1 MNRISAIFNKK
12 NYLAHMIKSLN
23 TATLT
28 GAFALMSTLGFAQT
42 EGIQPD
48 LLNIHINQST
58 SKAELTQIQQDMK
71 ALNIGFRYDLVE
83 WSNSE
88 LQSIRFAVRL
98 PDGTMRNNVYETI
111 ESDTDIWIRLEGSGN
126 DRIFCAGSDCE

>member
-1 MNRISAIFNKK
+1 
-12 NYLAHMIKSLN
+12 MIKTLN
-23 TATLT
+23 KAAMA
-28 GAFALMSTLGFAQT
+28 GAFALMCTLGLAQT
-42 EGIQPD
+42 EAIQPN
-48 LLNIHINQST
+48 LLNVHINQTT
-58 SKAELTQIQQDMK
+58 SKAELAQIQQDMR

-83 WSNSE
+83 WSNNE

-111 ESDTDIWIRLEGSGN
+111 ESDTDIWIRLEGSGD

>member
-1 MNRISAIFNKK
+1 
-12 NYLAHMIKSLN
+12 MIKSLN

>member
-1 MNRISAIFNKK
+1 MT
-12 NYLAHMIKSLN
+12 KSLN
-23 TATLT
+23 KATLV
-28 GAFALMSTLGFAQT
+28 GAFAIMSTLGIAQT
-42 EGIQPD
+42 EAIQPD
-48 LLNIHINQST
+48 LLNVHINQST

-71 ALNIGFRYDLVE
+71 AFNIGFRYDMAE
-83 WSNSE
+83 WSNDE